1 MADRAALARLGA
13 GSGYEWRMR
22 RLSKPPV
29 PELAG
34 RVSVITGA
42 ASGIG
47 RATARLVVQR
57 GGRVVLT
64 DVNAAALDLV
74 VDELGDAVVFS
85 RALDVTDAE
94 AVQTLAADV
103 PEPVDII
110 MNVAGIATWGR
121 VDRLTHEQWRRT
133 VDVDLMG
140 PIHVIEAFVPPLI
153 AARRPGQ
160 IVNVSSAAG
169 LIPLPWHAPYSAA
182 KYGLRGVSE
191 VLRHDLRRHRI
202 GVTLV
207 CPGGV
212 DTGMVETV
220 DIAGIDRAALAAF
233 TGRFRKHA
241 KSPEHV
247 ARCIAHGV
255 VNNKAL
261 VHTSLDIRLLYGLG
275 RVAPPLQDA
284 LLRAGHAVTVRQLEK
299 AVSR

>member
-1 MADRAALARLGA
+1 
-13 GSGYEWRMR
+13 MR
-22 RLSKPPV
+22 FSKPPV

-34 RVSVITGA
+34 RVSLVTGA

-47 RATARLVVQR
+47 RATARLVAER

-64 DVNAAALDLV
+64 DVNGEALDAVAL
-74 VDELGDAVVFS
+74 ELGSAVVSS
-85 RALDVTDAE
+85 RALDIADAD
-94 AVQTLAADV
+94 AVRAFADDV

-121 VDRLTHEQWRRT
+121 VDRLTHAQWRRT

-153 AARRPGQ
+153 AAKRPGQ
-160 IVNVSSAAG
+160 VVNVASAAA
-169 LIPLPWHAPYSAA
+169 LVPLPWHAPYSAA
-182 KYGLRGVSE
+182 KYGLRGLSE

-212 DTGMVETV
+212 DTGLVDTV
-220 DIAGIDRAALAAF
+220 DIAGVDREKLAAF
-233 TGRFRKHA
+233 TARFQKHA
-241 KSPEHV
+241 KTPEHV
-247 ARCIAHGV
+247 ARRIADGV

-261 VHTSLDIRLLYGLG
+261 VHTSLDTRLLYDLG
-275 RVAPPLQDA
+275 RFTPPLQQA
-284 LLRAGHAVTVRQLEK
+284 VLRVIHEVGGRQLER

>member
-1 MADRAALARLGA
+1 
-13 GSGYEWRMR
+13 MR
-22 RLSKPPV
+22 FSKPPV

-34 RVSVITGA
+34 RVCVVTGA

-47 RATARLVVQR
+47 RAVARLVVQR

-64 DVNAAALDLV
+64 DVNATALDV
-74 VDELGDAVVFS
+74 VTAELGDAVVLA
-85 RALDVTDAE
+85 RALDITNVDAVR
-94 AVQTLAADV
+94 ALAADV
-103 PEPVDII
+103 GEPVDII
-110 MNVAGIATWGR
+110 LNVAGIATWGR

-160 IVNVSSAAG
+160 VVNVSSAAG

-212 DTGMVETV
+212 DTGMVDTV
-220 DIAGIDRAALAAF
+220 DIAGIDREKLSAF
-233 TGRFRKHA
+233 TTRFQKHA

-247 ARCIAHGV
+247 ARCIADGV
-255 VNNKAL
+255 TNNKAL
-261 VHTSLDIRLLYGLG
+261 VHTSVDIRLLYGLG

-284 LLRAGHAVTVRQLEK
+284 LLRVGHGVAVKQLER

>member
-1 MADRAALARLGA
+1 
-13 GSGYEWRMR
+13 
-22 RLSKPPV
+22 
-29 PELAG
+29 
-34 RVSVITGA
+34 
-42 ASGIG
+42 
-47 RATARLVVQR
+47 
-57 GGRVVLT
+57 
-64 DVNAAALDLV
+64 
-74 VDELGDAVVFS
+74 
-85 RALDVTDAE
+85 
-94 AVQTLAADV
+94 
-103 PEPVDII
+103 
-110 MNVAGIATWGR
+110 
-121 VDRLTHEQWRRT
+121 
-133 VDVDLMG
+133 MG

-153 AARRPGQ
+153 AARRPGH

-212 DTGMVETV
+212 DTGLVQTV
-220 DIAGIDRAALAAF
+220 DIAGVDREKLSGL
-233 TGRFRKHA
+233 TTRFQKHA
-241 KSPEHV
+241 KSAEHV
-247 ARCIAHGV
+247 ARCIVDGV

-284 LLRAGHAVTVRQLEK
+284 LLRVGHGVAVRQLER